1 MQRIR
6 NFVSLRRIIHTM
18 RAVLLILLIALAPL
32 RGMAN
37 ELMATRMAAAL
48 TASVATNAHHGT
60 PADAQAGGHHCDDMA
75 ASAMPEHTAAAEA
88 ASTHHASPTAT
99 MASHDGFENCALCQM
114 CAATAMP
121 ADLQV
126 ALPVFGP
133 QMPLPAHADRFAS
146 APAALAQKPPIS

>member
-1 MQRIR
+1 
-6 NFVSLRRIIHTM
+6 M
-18 RAVLLILLIALAPL
+18 RVVLLILLIALAPL

-48 TASVATNAHHGT
+48 TTSMAITAHHGT
-60 PADAQAGGHHCDDMA
+60 PAAVQAGGHHCDDMA
-75 ASAMPEHTAAAEA
+75 TGALPDQAVAVEAS
-88 ASTHHASPTAT
+88 ASTHHASSTTAV
-99 MASHDGFENCALCQM
+99 ASHDGCENCSLCQM
-114 CAATAMP
+114 CASTAMP

>member
-1 MQRIR
+1 
-6 NFVSLRRIIHTM
+6 
-18 RAVLLILLIALAPL
+18 
-32 RGMAN
+32 MAN

-48 TASVATNAHHGT
+48 TANVATTAHQGT
-60 PADAQAGGHHCDDMA
+60 PAVAQAGGHHCDDMIT
-75 ASAMPEHTAAAEA
+75 SAMPGHPATAAEA
-88 ASTHHASPTAT
+88 ASTHHASPSAT
-99 MASHDGFENCALCQM
+99 MASHNGCENCALCQM

-133 QMPLPAHADRFAS
+133 QMPLPAHADHFAS

>member
-1 MQRIR
+1 MRV
-6 NFVSLRRIIHTM
+6 FV
-18 RAVLLILLIALAPL
+18 LILLITLAPL

-48 TASVATNAHHGT
+48 TASMATNAHHGT
-60 PADAQAGGHHCDDMA
+60 PAAAQAGGHDCEDMA
-75 ASAMPEHTAAAEA
+75 ASAMTEHTATLAEA

-99 MASHDGFENCALCQM
+99 VASHDGCENCSLCQM

-133 QMPLPAHADRFAS
+133 QMPLPAHADHFAS
-146 APAALAQKPPIS
+146 ALAALAQKPPIS

>member
-1 MQRIR
+1 MR
-6 NFVSLRRIIHTM
+6 NFGGLRRIIHTM
-18 RAVLLILLIALAPL
+18 RVVLLILLIALAPL

-48 TASVATNAHHGT
+48 TASMATTAHHGT
-60 PADAQAGGHHCDDMA
+60 PAAAQAGGHHCDDMA
-75 ASAMPEHTAAAEA
+75 TTAEA
-88 ASTHHASPTAT
+88 ASTHHASPSAT
-99 MASHDGFENCALCQM
+99 MASHDGCENCALCQM

>member
-1 MQRIR
+1 M
-6 NFVSLRRIIHTM
+6 RRIIYTM
-18 RAVLLILLIALAPL
+18 RVVLLILLIALAPL

-48 TASVATNAHHGT
+48 TSSMATTAHHGT
-60 PADAQAGGHHCDDMA
+60 PAAAQAGGHHCDDMA
-75 ASAMPEHTAAAEA
+75 TAAEA

-99 MASHDGFENCALCQM
+99 IASHDGCENCALCQM

-133 QMPLPAHADRFAS
+133 QMPMPAHADRFAS
-146 APAALAQKPPIS
+146 AAAALAQKPPIS

>member
-18 RAVLLILLIALAPL
+18 RVVLIILLIALAPL

-48 TASVATNAHHGT
+48 TASMATNAHQGT
-60 PADAQAGGHHCDDMA
+60 PAAVQAGGHHCDDMA
-75 ASAMPEHTAAAEA
+75 ATAEA
-88 ASTHHASPTAT
+88 ASTHHASPSAT
-99 MASHDGFENCALCQM
+99 MASHEGCENCALCQM

-133 QMPLPAHADRFAS
+133 QIPLPAHADHFAS

>member
-1 MQRIR
+1 
-6 NFVSLRRIIHTM
+6 M
-18 RAVLLILLIALAPL
+18 RVVLLILLIALAPL

-48 TASVATNAHHGT
+48 TASMATTAHHGT
-60 PADAQAGGHHCDDMA
+60 PAAAQASDHHCDDMA
-75 ASAMPEHTAAAEA
+75 TSAMPQHTATAAEA

-99 MASHDGFENCALCQM
+99 MASHDGCENCALCQM
-114 CAATAMP
+114 CTATAMP

-133 QMPLPAHADRFAS
+133 QMPVPAHADRFAS
-146 APAALAQKPPIS
+146 AAAALAQKPPIS

>member
-1 MQRIR
+1 
-6 NFVSLRRIIHTM
+6 M
-18 RAVLLILLIALAPL
+18 RVVLLILLIALAPL

-48 TASVATNAHHGT
+48 TASMATNAHHGT
-60 PADAQAGGHHCDDMA
+60 PAAAQAGGHHCDDMA
-75 ASAMPEHTAAAEA
+75 ASAMPEHTATAAEA
-88 ASTHHASPTAT
+88 GS
-99 MASHDGFENCALCQM
+99 MASHDGCENCALGQM
-114 CAATAMP
+114 CAATAIP

-133 QMPLPAHADRFAS
+133 QMPMPAHADRFAS